1 MKRLVSAKLTVMLTA
16 LAMLATLTLPFVG
29 NHNHVQSA
37 HAAGNSSAV
46 SNVLA
51 QFFPNNNDSGAFDI
65 NPSATPAF
73 NQPFSTIDFNPP
85 TSMQSCTNST
95 GVDENTRPFTNISS
109 NADGTCATTIAQGN
123 GQQAGVNNLSSFE
136 AVFIAA
142 LSVPQAGQM
151 DMNIYADDGW
161 ILSIGKDGNG
171 NQPTYAAGP
180 MNNAPANGK
189 GPFSGN
195 RVIGANNVP
204 SSPTLLTVTASFP
217 AAGTYPIEMD
227 YTECCAGQLTLV
239 LGDPS
244 PSTITPTP
252 VPTSTP
258 VPGGTWI
265 DPSSNQ
271 FVITGDTFHFAAHA
285 YPTNAG
291 DPFIDHVN
299 FTAYFL
305 GVNPDVW
312 TIPCKVTSPTPGT
325 SDVYACDWNLSPGV
339 PNEPITVSF
348 DVYDTA
354 NNKNLA
360 PNGTLQGTINRQVIP
375 KLLAPVPSG
384 VALKIIHGYNDPL
397 PSKDNVNCPSP
408 KDGIADHCA
417 NQQYGLDLVP
427 ANPTSNLHII
437 APAPGTAFMGGEC
450 LFLTLDIANV
460 NLTIC
465 HFSSFNPKLKQG
477 MHVDQGFFL
486 GTMKD
491 NSHIHLNL
499 DDRNDTVSP
508 NPGCSAQ
515 FPRTCRPIP
524 FNGGY
529 FTLENQSFDPLFDS
543 NGNPVQDQYDTCD
556 AKQQNCILITS
567 TNNEM
572 KN

>member
-1 MKRLVSAKLTVMLTA
+1 MKRLISAKLAVMLTA
-16 LAMLATLTLPFVG
+16 LATLTALTLPFVSS
-29 NHNHVQSA
+29 HNHLQSA
-37 HAAGNSSAV
+37 QAVGNLSAV

-51 QFFPNNNDSGAFDI
+51 QFFPNPNDSGTFDI

-85 TSMQSCTNST
+85 TNMQSCTNST
-95 GVDENTRPFTNISS
+95 GVDENTRPFTNIS
-109 NADGTCATTIAQGN
+109 ADGTCATTIAQGN
-123 GQQAGVNNLSSFE
+123 GQQAGLNNLFSFE

-161 ILSIGKDGNG
+161 ILSIGKDSNG
-171 NQPTYAAGP
+171 KQPTYVAGP

-195 RVIGANNVP
+195 TVVGANNVP
-204 SSPTLLTVTASFP
+204 SPPALLTVTASFP

-227 YTECCAGQLTLV
+227 YTECCAGQLTLI
-239 LGDPS
+239 LGDPVS
-244 PSTITPTP
+244 STATPTP
-252 VPTSTP
+252 VATSTP

-265 DPSSNQ
+265 SPSGQ
-271 FVITGDTFHFAAHA
+271 FAITGDTFHFAAHA
-285 YPTNAG
+285 YHTNAG

-299 FTAYFL
+299 FTAYYL

-325 SDVYACDWNLSPGV
+325 TDIYECDWTLSPGV
-339 PNEPITVSF
+339 PNGPITVSF

-360 PNGTLQGTINRQVIP
+360 PNGTLQGTINRSGQP
-375 KLLAPVPSG
+375 ALLAPVPSG
-384 VALKIIHGYNDPL
+384 VELKIIHGYNDPL
-397 PSKDNVNCPSP
+397 PSKDNVNCPNP

-427 ANPTSNLHII
+427 ANPTSNIHII
-437 APAPGTAFMGGEC
+437 APAAGTAFTSGEC
-450 LFLTLDIANV
+450 LFLTLDIGNV

-465 HFSSFNPKLKQG
+465 HFFSFNPKLTPG
-477 MHVDQGFFL
+477 MHVDRGFFL

-499 DDRNDTVSP
+499 DDRNDTISP

-529 FTLENQSFDPLFDS
+529 FTLENQSFDPGF
-543 NGNPVQDQYDTCD
+543 NQDGSPIQNQFDTCD
-556 AKQQNCILITS
+556 AQQQNCILITS
-567 TNNEM
+567 SNTELPN
-572 KN
+572 